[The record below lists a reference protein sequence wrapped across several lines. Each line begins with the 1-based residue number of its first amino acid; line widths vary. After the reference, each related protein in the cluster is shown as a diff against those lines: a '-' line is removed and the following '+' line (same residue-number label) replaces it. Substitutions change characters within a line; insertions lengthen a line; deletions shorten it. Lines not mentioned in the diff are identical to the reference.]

1 KMNLKLIQQDNF
13 SGEMIAINPDKI
25 KKISLEYEIIK
36 CDMTYFEMV
45 DIRTKLG
52 IEAYKS
58 ILDYYTDEENLTDQ
72 EKAQYIYILSS
83 RVGKENLNYLLN
95 ALKENKSEPKIDAEI
110 KSKIIELL
118 GAEVLKNTMK
128 RLKIDENSANIKT
141 IDFLLKND
149 DITIKYHINMY
160 RSLIENEGIKHKL
173 KDEFKDAQRLFL
185 EDYSK
190 QLCSPNIA
198 EVITPR
204 WDILKEAVDEA
215 VRKAK

>member
-1 KMNLKLIQQDNF
+1 M
-13 SGEMIAINPDKI
+13 
-25 KKISLEYEIIK
+25 
-36 CDMTYFEMV
+36 
-45 DIRTKLG
+45 
-52 IEAYKS
+52 
-58 ILDYYTDEENLTDQ
+58 TDQ

-160 RSLIENEGIKHKL
+160 RSLIENEGIKHNL

-204 WDILKEAVDEA
+204 WDILEKAVDEA

>member
-1 KMNLKLIQQDNF
+1 M
-13 SGEMIAINPDKI
+13 
-25 KKISLEYEIIK
+25 
-36 CDMTYFEMV
+36 
-45 DIRTKLG
+45 
-52 IEAYKS
+52 
-58 ILDYYTDEENLTDQ
+58 
-72 EKAQYIYILSS
+72 
-83 RVGKENLNYLLN
+83 NYLLN

-141 IDFLLKND
+141 IDFVLKND

-160 RSLIENEGIKHKL
+160 RNLIENEGIRHKL

-190 QLCSPNIA
+190 QLCLPNIA

-204 WDILKEAVDEA
+204 WDILEKAVDEA

>member
-1 KMNLKLIQQDNF
+1 M
-13 SGEMIAINPDKI
+13 
-25 KKISLEYEIIK
+25 
-36 CDMTYFEMV
+36 
-45 DIRTKLG
+45 
-52 IEAYKS
+52 
-58 ILDYYTDEENLTDQ
+58 
-72 EKAQYIYILSS
+72 
-83 RVGKENLNYLLN
+83 NYLLN

-141 IDFLLKND
+141 IDFVLKND

-160 RSLIENEGIKHKL
+160 RSLIENEGIRHKL

-215 VRKAK
+215 VRKAKSCSKRSPI

>member
-1 KMNLKLIQQDNF
+1 
-13 SGEMIAINPDKI
+13 
-25 KKISLEYEIIK
+25 
-36 CDMTYFEMV
+36 
-45 DIRTKLG
+45 
-52 IEAYKS
+52 
-58 ILDYYTDEENLTDQ
+58 
-72 EKAQYIYILSS
+72 
-83 RVGKENLNYLLN
+83 
-95 ALKENKSEPKIDAEI
+95 
-110 KSKIIELL
+110 
-118 GAEVLKNTMK
+118 MK